1 MKKKSIKLIFSFLT
15 LCVCTEIQGQESSK
29 KRKERFNGE
38 VSLNYDFT
46 NNFTGNINLNYNR
59 ENWDLYLDYSGHSD
73 RIEVSSELTRYI
85 QNNKTLRFIETEQHH
100 LSHLINLQLHLRPS
114 PHNLFFWEFKIHLP
128 EITTNQDIGN
138 YEHNRIAFTR
148 KTLESS
154 LAYKHVFEQ
163 DRNELTV
170 NGIFSYTKDSRP
182 SKYRVDDVIAHVS
195 DSKESPQFARLELDY
210 TKTLPN
216 EGTLKAGLGFFSR
229 WNKMDYTFNT
239 TQDRTPFRS
248 ILKHNEYILSPFLS
262 YSAQEGQ
269 LYYKIGLQADY
280 DINRRNNP
288 FIDQKRNTD
297 LFYLYLSLSVKYN
310 FSDHQEIDFRFT
322 RNATRPDYPQLTPSV
337 TYIDHQTFEQGNPM
351 LKPEITNRVEINHS
365 YSGKQAQ
372 VNSTLYFSTTEKF
385 ISPVYS
391 ISSDDKLLLSYTNGS
406 ILNKVG
412 LDVGIPMELTP
423 RLALNPVFSLL
434 HTHTTGTH
442 EGISLRSDAFCL
454 TNDWELTFTPLKY
467 TEIQAY
473 FSYRSPT
480 KVPQFKIK
488 EDYYLDLSLRQGFL
502 KDRLQISFSVTDVF
516 DTSEWDARSLKG
528 QHDLANYSKE
538 ATHAYWVGLTFRF
551 NSYTP
556 RETPDDLHPA
566 KRSPIR
572 LGQ

>member
-1 MKKKSIKLIFSFLT
+1 MNKKSIKLIFSFLT
-15 LCVCTEIQGQESSK
+15 LCVCSEIQGQESSK

-100 LSHLINLQLHLRPS
+100 LSHLVNLQLHLRPS
-114 PHNLFFWEFKIHLP
+114 TRNLFLWEFKIHLP
-128 EITTNQDIGN
+128 KITTNQDIEDS
-138 YEHNRIAFTR
+138 EHNRIAFSR
-148 KTLESS
+148 KTFESS

-239 TQDRTPFRS
+239 PQDRTPFRS
-248 ILKHNEYILSPFLS
+248 ILKHDEYILSPSLS
-262 YSAQEGQ
+262 YSAQKGE

-297 LFYLYLSLSVKYN
+297 LFYLYPSLLAKYN
-310 FSDHQEIDFRFT
+310 FSDHQEIAFRFI

-337 TYIDHQTFEQGNPM
+337 TYIDRQTFEQGNPM
-351 LKPEITNRVEINHS
+351 LKLEITNRVEINHS

-372 VNSTLYFSTTEKF
+372 IKSTLYFSATEKF

-391 ISSDDKLLLSYTNGS
+391 ISSDDKLLLNYTNGS
-406 ILNKVG
+406 MLNKVG

-423 RLALNPVFSLL
+423 
-434 HTHTTGTH
+434 
-442 EGISLRSDAFCL
+442 
-454 TNDWELTFTPLKY
+454 WLKY

-480 KVPQFKIK
+480 KVPQFKLK

-502 KDRLQISFSVTDVF
+502 KDRLQISFSVTDIF
-516 DTSEWDARSLKG
+516 DTSEWDSRSLKG
-528 QHDLANYSKE
+528 QHELANYSKE
-538 ATHAYWVGLTFRF
+538 ATHAYWIGLTFRF
-551 NSYTP
+551 NSYTS
-556 RETPDDLHPA
+556 RETPDDPHPA